1 MSGRQPDLLSEARL
15 EELRR
20 EAMETGW
27 VKGTGVR
34 LSGAPF
40 PQASPET
47 GYYGLPVLKAPTWTW
62 EVPVYFFVGGAAGAS
77 AIVAFM
83 AELADRAGVGDRPL
97 EALARDA
104 RWVAF
109 VGSLLSAPLLIMDL
123 GRPERFLY
131 MLRVFKP
138 RSPMSMGA
146 WTLTVF
152 GASTAKSVAAHLIQ
166 QRLGGRGPSVVRSIA
181 GLTAFGAQGV
191 AAVAGA
197 GMSTYT
203 GILVGATAIPVWK
216 DSARELPVLF
226 GASGLGSGVAV
237 LELLGHRQPALSW
250 LGTAAAAVETVLAV
264 RDEVGERGRRRSLRP
279 LREGASGRFVRAGA
293 LLAGPVSLLLRA
305 AGARRGAAVASLA
318 GSMLTRWGWVEA
330 GKASAEDPVPALGGE
345 PKGA

>member
-1 MSGRQPDLLSEARL
+1 MSGRQPDLLSEVRL

-20 EAMETGW
+20 EAMETGR
-27 VKGTGVR
+27 VKGSGVR
-34 LSGAPF
+34 LPGAPF

-47 GYYGLPVLKAPTWTW
+47 GYYGLPVVKAPTWTW
-62 EVPVYFFVGGAAGAS
+62 EVPVYFFVGGAAGA
-77 AIVAFM
+77 AALVAFM
-83 AELADRAGVGDRPL
+83 ADSADRLGAGDRRL
-97 EALARDA
+97 EALTRDA
-104 RWVAF
+104 RWTAL
-109 VGSLLSAPLLIMDL
+109 VGAMVSAPLLIMDL

-152 GASTAKSVAAHLIQ
+152 GASTTASVAAQLLQ
-166 QRLGGRGPSVVRSIA
+166 ERLGGRSLVRSVV
-181 GLTAFGAQGV
+181 GLSAFGAQGV
-191 AAVAGA
+191 AAVAGT

-226 GASGLGSGVAV
+226 GASGLGSAVAV

-250 LGTAAAAVETVLAV
+250 LGTAAATVETAV
-264 RDEVGERGRRRSLRP
+264 ALRDEVGERGRRRSLRP
-279 LREGASGRFVRAGA
+279 LREGQSGRFVRAGA
-293 LLAGPVSLLLRA
+293 LLAGPVSLLLRGV
-305 AGARRGAAVASLA
+305 GARRGAAVASLA

-330 GKASAEDPVPALGGE
+330 GKASAEDPVPALLSE
-345 PKGA
+345 